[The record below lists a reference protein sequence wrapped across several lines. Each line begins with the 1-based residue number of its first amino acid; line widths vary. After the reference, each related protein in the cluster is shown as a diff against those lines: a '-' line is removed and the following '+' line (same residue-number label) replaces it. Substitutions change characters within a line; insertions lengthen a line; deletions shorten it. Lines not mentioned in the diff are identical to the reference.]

1 MYTYC
6 GIRNALL
13 LNTVKSISVYRT
25 LRRRILH
32 ASMFFLYLLIYIYIY
47 ICIYVVVQ
55 RNPGNFLIQYCV
67 GNNVGCILLRVV
79 MLVLLLI
86 CRAVLLPSLLGK
98 ISLRATHRVTSC
110 RCIRIAYV
118 LGLKLLLSMYTYKK
132 KEMH

>member
-1 MYTYC
+1 MYIY
-6 GIRNALL
+6 
-13 LNTVKSISVYRT
+13 
-25 LRRRILH
+25 
-32 ASMFFLYLLIYIYIY
+32 IYIYIY
-47 ICIYVVVQ
+47 ICTYVVVQ

-67 GNNVGCILLRVV
+67 SNNVGCILLRVV

-132 KEMH
+132 KRNALNCCLVNAYTYPGKLIYNYKLPCFVFCLLQIYI